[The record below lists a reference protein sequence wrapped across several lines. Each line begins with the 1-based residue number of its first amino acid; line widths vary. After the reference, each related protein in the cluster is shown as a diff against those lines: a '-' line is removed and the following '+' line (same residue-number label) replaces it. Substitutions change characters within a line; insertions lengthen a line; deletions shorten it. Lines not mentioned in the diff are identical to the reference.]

1 MWLILKQD
9 IFINYLVILK
19 YKNQLKVY
27 ILNSFNELILP
38 DYESC
43 EKLHQSLK
51 VAITEGVVGFELS

>member
-1 MWLILKQD
+1 M
-9 IFINYLVILK
+9 NYLVILK